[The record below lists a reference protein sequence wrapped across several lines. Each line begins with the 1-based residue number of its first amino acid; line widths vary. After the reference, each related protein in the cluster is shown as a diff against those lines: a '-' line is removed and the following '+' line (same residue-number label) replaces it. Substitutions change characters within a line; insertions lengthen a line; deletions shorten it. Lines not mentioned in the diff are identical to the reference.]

1 MEMIQKV
8 LGFDNY
14 EIDMTDFFNVK
25 VFSLDYMHTGK
36 RVELKLDPIGT
47 NCSHFGVC
55 ICNNGE
61 QFTFGLHQLVWRQ
74 FNGEIPKGY
83 DVHHD
88 NLDANDNRPENL
100 ILMTHS
106 KHMEL
111 HAKLRNEQGLFG
123 NKKKKCLQFDKD
135 GNLIKEWDSARDAC
149 RYYGHG
155 IRNCLCGKSKTAYGF
170 IWRYA

>member
-1 MEMIQKV
+1 MEMVQKI

-25 VFSLDYMHTGK
+25 VFSLDYNHTGK
-36 RVELKLDPIGT
+36 RVELKPHPLDTKG
-47 NCSHFGVC
+47 SHLGVC

-61 QFTFGLHQLVWRQ
+61 QYTFGLHQLVWRQ
-74 FNGEIPKGY
+74 FHGEVPKGY

-111 HAKLRNEQGLFG
+111 HMRIRHKQKDFKYQA
-123 NKKKKCLQFDKD
+123 KKCVQLDKD
-135 GNLIKEWDSARDAC
+135 GKLIKEWESVRDAM
-149 RYYGHG
+149 RFYGTNVN
-155 IRNCLCGKSKTAYGF
+155 NCLRGKSKTAYGF
-170 IWRYA
+170 IWRYT